1 MAECIQTDEKITEES
16 IDQNM
21 YKGSILKYLQFYEKK
36 KENSIRIQKF
46 IKKTTLVISTNQNI
60 PK

>member
-1 MAECIQTDEKITEES
+1 MAECNQTDEKITEES

-21 YKGSILKYLQFYEKK
+21 YKGSILKHLQFYEKK

-46 IKKTTLVISTNQNI
+46 IKKNNSCNI
-60 PK
+60 NKSKHT